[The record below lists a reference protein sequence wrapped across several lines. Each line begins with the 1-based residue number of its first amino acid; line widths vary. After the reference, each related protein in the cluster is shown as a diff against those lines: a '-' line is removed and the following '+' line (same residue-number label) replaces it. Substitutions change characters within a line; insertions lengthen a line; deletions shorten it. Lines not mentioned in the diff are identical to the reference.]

1 MCLSKTNI
9 DSLFINY
16 HLGRLRP
23 TSSSFEI
30 KNNLNIWI
38 SFFKLLYR
46 DHFPKD
52 WKSSTIQFLKKNPQS
67 MWWLRTGLSH
77 FSHYGLRVLIIFW
90 NSYSQL
96 YWHCR
101 WSIIFYAGFLG
112 PFPIYQG
119 LYTYVY
125 ILLNSQEI
133 KRFKKKTE
141 KNTNKNFE
149 KWAYVIN
156 IGCYLEIVLLDILLG
171 NLLIIIALYILK
183 HPRLFFIWCEQTILW
198 QGKWT
203 YSWFFDSQINLAFF
217 VRFSFLLCRMIEFIL
232 YGILL
237 SEVMHKVPALI
248 SGGFVHSNILPPGN
262 TKLFPHIYMW

>member
-1 MCLSKTNI
+1 MVFEYWLYSEIPIRNSINI
-9 DSLFINY
+9 AV
-16 HLGRLRP
+16 GV
-23 TSSSFEI
+23 
-30 KNNLNIWI
+30 
-38 SFFKLLYR
+38 LY
-46 DHFPKD
+46 FM
-52 WKSSTIQFLKKNPQS
+52 Q
-67 MWWLRTGLSH
+67 
-77 FSHYGLRVLIIFW
+77 VFW
-90 NSYSQL
+90 V
-96 YWHCR
+96 
-101 WSIIFYAGFLG
+101 
-112 PFPIYQG
+112 PFPFIRVS
-119 LYTYVY
+119 TNMF
-125 ILLNSQEI
+125 IFFWI
-133 KRFKKKTE
+133 PKRLKDLKKKTE

-203 YSWFFDSQINLAFF
+203 YSWFFDSQINLALF

-237 SEVMHKVPALI
+237 SEVMHKVRALI

>member
-1 MCLSKTNI
+1 MVFEYWLYSEIPIRNSINIAVGVLYFMQVFRVPFPFIRVSTNM
-9 DSLFINY
+9 FIFFWIPK
-16 HLGRLRP
+16 RL
-23 TSSSFEI
+23 
-30 KNNLNIWI
+30 
-38 SFFKLLYR
+38 
-46 DHFPKD
+46 KD
-52 WKSSTIQFLKKNPQS
+52 LKKNQ
-67 MWWLRTGLSH
+67 
-77 FSHYGLRVLIIFW
+77 
-90 NSYSQL
+90 
-96 YWHCR
+96 
-101 WSIIFYAGFLG
+101 
-112 PFPIYQG
+112 
-119 LYTYVY
+119 
-125 ILLNSQEI
+125 
-133 KRFKKKTE
+133 K
-141 KNTNKNFE
+141 KNTNKNFK

-203 YSWFFDSQINLAFF
+203 YSWFFDSQINLALF

-237 SEVMHKVPALI
+237 SEVMHKVRALI

>member
-1 MCLSKTNI
+1 MVFEYWLYSEIPIRNSINIAVGVLYFMQVFWVPFPFIRVSTNM
-9 DSLFINY
+9 FIFFWIPK
-16 HLGRLRP
+16 RL
-23 TSSSFEI
+23 
-30 KNNLNIWI
+30 
-38 SFFKLLYR
+38 
-46 DHFPKD
+46 KD
-52 WKSSTIQFLKKNPQS
+52 LKKNQ
-67 MWWLRTGLSH
+67 
-77 FSHYGLRVLIIFW
+77 
-90 NSYSQL
+90 
-96 YWHCR
+96 
-101 WSIIFYAGFLG
+101 
-112 PFPIYQG
+112 
-119 LYTYVY
+119 
-125 ILLNSQEI
+125 
-133 KRFKKKTE
+133 K
-141 KNTNKNFE
+141 KNTNKNFK

-203 YSWFFDSQINLAFF
+203 YSWFFDSQINLALF

-237 SEVMHKVPALI
+237 SEVMHKVRALI